1 VIPAAYLGKDYRQVQ
16 AELAALG
23 LAVTVVP
30 QESIEDAPGRVIEL
44 NPVGAVPV
52 GSPITV
58 IYAVAPQTSAPTT
71 SSVPP
76 PSPTTTAVAAPP
88 TTQSTLPSCTDD
100 QLPGLP
106 PTCAP

>member
-30 QESIEDAPGRVIEL
+30 QESTEDAPGRVIEL

-58 IYAVAPQTSAPTT
+58 IYAVAPPAPTT
-71 SSVPP
+71 SSAPP

-88 TTQSTLPSCTDD
+88 TPQSTLPSCTND